1 MSAATTAAI
10 CTLVSLLGTLGL
22 AASDPKRLR
31 RKAVTTPRFARIG
44 FALLTLA
51 PGVWLGATLQGVG
64 FLLWIG
70 ASAVLGW
77 VVTILASR
85 ATASRRRDL
94 A

>member
-1 MSAATTAAI
+1 MSAATIAAI
-10 CTLVSLLGTLGL
+10 CTLVSLLGTIGL

-31 RKAVTTPRFARIG
+31 RRAARLPPLARTG

-77 VVTILASR
+77 GVAALTSHQLR
-85 ATASRRRDL
+85 
-94 A
+94 

>member
-1 MSAATTAAI
+1 MSAATVAAI
-10 CTLVSLLGTLGL
+10 CTLVSLLGTIGL

-31 RKAVTTPRFARIG
+31 RKAATIPRPARTG
-44 FALLTLA
+44 FVLLTLA
-51 PGVWLGATLQGVG
+51 PGIWLAATMQGVG

-77 VVTILASR
+77 AVAALASQS
-85 ATASRRRDL
+85 TARRKDP

>member
-10 CTLVSLLGTLGL
+10 CTLISLLGTIGL

-31 RKAVTTPRFARIG
+31 RKAVRKLRLARIG
-44 FALLTLA
+44 FVLLTLA
-51 PGVWLGATLQGVG
+51 PGVWLAATLQGVG

-77 VVTILASR
+77 VVAALASR
-85 ATASRRRDL
+85 ATATRRKYL

>member
-1 MSAATTAAI
+1 MNTATTAAI

-31 RKAVTTPRFARIG
+31 HKAVTTPRLARIG
-44 FALLTLA
+44 FAVLALA
-51 PGVWLGATLQGVG
+51 PGAWLGATLQVGG

-77 VVTILASR
+77 IVAALASHAAAR
-85 ATASRRRDL
+85 H
-94 A
+94 